1 MIEEYKKLT
10 VIVPVY
16 NEEKNIYKLLNN
28 LNQQS
33 IKGFEVIVVD
43 DGSTDKTVE
52 ILETYI
58 SDSFHLRLIKQRN
71 MGAAKARENAI
82 KAAKGDYVAL
92 VDCDDLL
99 ASDSIEKAMI
109 FLIKNNLNISLFNL
123 HYVNNNSDPASQQVF
138 QYYTDKQIISGY
150 EAFVNCISYW
160 GIHAFGIYEK
170 NIFIEAYD
178 EYNSLNQESV
188 NYLNNDEVISRIC
201 FSVSER
207 VGMSNG
213 HYYFISN
220 PESTTR
226 RVNKNYYRVIHNAF
240 YLLQYIQTRDERINN
255 DFVVY
260 ETYKLIVSTVWGV
273 FIRFKKWKKGLDA
286 SERNMWQDLIKK
298 SVKNILFLKKKNHF
312 RLSVK
317 SRLQLLLI
325 RYFT

>member
-33 IKGFEVIVVD
+33 IKDFEVIVVD

-52 ILETYI
+52 ILEAYI
-58 SDSFHLRLIKQRN
+58 SDSFRLRLIKQCN

-82 KAAKGDYVAL
+82 KDAKGDYVAL

-99 ASDSIEKAMI
+99 ASDSLEKTMS

-123 HYVNNNSDPASQQVF
+123 HYVNNGNLTSDQVF
-138 QYYTDKQIISGY
+138 QYYTNKDIISGY
-150 EAFVNCISYW
+150 EAFANCISYW
-160 GIHAFGIYEK
+160 GVHAFGIYEK
-170 NIFIEAYD
+170 KIFIKAYD

-201 FSVSER
+201 FSLSQR

-213 HYYFISN
+213 NYYFINN

-240 YLLQYIQTRDERINN
+240 YLLQYIKTCDERTNN
-255 DFVVY
+255 DLIVH

-273 FIRFKKWKKGLDA
+273 FVRFKKWKKELDA
-286 SERNMWQDLIKK
+286 SERSMWQDLIKN
-298 SVKNILFLKKKNHF
+298 SAKNILSLEKKNHF
-312 RLSVK
+312 RLTVK

-325 RYFT
+325 RYFS